1 MGKYDIT
8 SEVIIK
14 ANPDVVYNAIADG
27 RITKWLP
34 VSAKRLTGAS
44 YDEVGALTYITF
56 HDRPIKYT
64 EETVEAKKN
73 EMIRTKYVKGAFR
86 GEGLWKLESI
96 NGKTKLSFRW
106 RVRHSEVFLRI
117 MAPFVPVEKRHSGII
132 KAVFDGIK
140 KHLEQNSES

>member
-8 SEVIIK
+8 SEVIIN

-27 RITKWLP
+27 RITEWLP
-34 VSAKRLTGAS
+34 ISAKRLSGAS
-44 YDEVGALTYITF
+44 YDEVGALTDITF

-73 EMIRTKYVKGAFR
+73 EMIRVKYVKGAVR
-86 GEGLWKLESI
+86 GEGLWKLEGI

-106 RVRHSEVFLRI
+106 RARHSEVFLRI
-117 MAPFVPVEKRHSGII
+117 IAPFVSVAKKHSDFM
-132 KAVFDGIK
+132 KVAFDGLK
-140 KHLEQNSES
+140 KHLEHKSES